1 MGWKSNKLW
10 ILCVV
15 WSKGWVLR
23 VVLVERLNKEPI
35 LICLVGV
42 LEYFNKEKRSL
53 RNLDMVLNPSGLI
66 DQHMSDI
73 V

>member
-1 MGWKSNKLW
+1 M
-10 ILCVV
+10 
-15 WSKGWVLR
+15 LR

-35 LICLVGV
+35 LICVVGV

-53 RNLDMVLNPSGLI
+53 RNLDMVLNPRGLI
-66 DQHMSDI
+66 DQHMSEI